1 MLYLRQ
7 SMGMIFL
14 TEHSIWA
21 KWKSS
26 KCFLTSAPSIKDI
39 AFFYDGLSIQ
49 LAVLGGEA
57 VFRLLQRGVQLQ
69 PGCIG
74 HSRALGCAAMLA
86 NVPTL
91 KMLLDAGFSLDERDR
106 FGWASEPIVNRGVTL
121 LSLAAQA
128 KDRDAAQAA
137 VSLLLERRVQLN
149 QPIGSCNYTPLL
161 CMVSGVAGKFVWDI
175 KWFIQKISKTE
186 ADEEDQ
192 REKLCEELFD
202 TTDRDI
208 LTTKLLLEKGADP
221 LLCNGNWES
230 VLALAAWKN
239 DIGAVKMLLEYVDQ
253 EVPLSTMKSHI
264 MAAMDP
270 SDHYHGILKRRKQE
284 PSFAIEKMLWNY
296 YWRKA
301 YPPSE

>member
-1 MLYLRQ
+1 
-7 SMGMIFL
+7 
-14 TEHSIWA
+14 
-21 KWKSS
+21 
-26 KCFLTSAPSIKDI
+26 
-39 AFFYDGLSIQ
+39 
-49 LAVLGGEA
+49 
-57 VFRLLQRGVQLQ
+57 
-69 PGCIG
+69 
-74 HSRALGCAAMLA
+74 
-86 NVPTL
+86 
-91 KMLLDAGFSLDERDR
+91 MLLDAGFSLDERDR

-137 VSLLLERRVQLN
+137 
-149 QPIGSCNYTPLL
+149 
-161 CMVSGVAGKFVWDI
+161 
-175 KWFIQKISKTE
+175 KISKTE

-301 YPPSE
+301 YPPSEYCPRFYDGAQSQSR

>member
-57 VFRLLQRGVQLQ
+57 VFRLLLQRGVQLQ

-74 HSRALGCAAMLA
+74 RSRALGCAAMLA
-86 NVPTL
+86 NVPIL
-91 KMLLDAGFSLDERDR
+91 KMFLDVGFSLDERDR
-106 FGWASEPIVNRGVTL
+106 FGWPSEPIVNRCVTL
-121 LSLAAQA
+121 LTLAARA

-137 VSLLLERRVQLN
+137 VSLLLERGVQLN
-149 QPIGSCNYTPLL
+149 QPVGSCNYTPLL
-161 CMVSGVAGKFVWDI
+161 CMVLGVAGKFVWDI
-175 KWFIQKISKTE
+175 KWFIRKISKTE
-186 ADEEDQ
+186 EDEKDQ
-192 REKLCEELFD
+192 REKPCEEL
-202 TTDRDI
+202 
-208 LTTKLLLEKGADP
+208 GDP
-221 LLCNGNWES
+221 LFCNGNWES
-230 VLALAAWKN
+230 ALAVAAWKN
-239 DIGAVKMLLEYVDQ
+239 DIGAVKVLLEYVNQ

-270 SDHYHGILKRRKQE
+270 TDHYHGILKRRKQE